1 MSEWRISA
9 SQAADMLND
18 DTWCAAVPTR
28 VGVTNHKLHQGSA
41 HAILRMSVKFS
52 RRQIRVNSNTMTPIR
67 LKGKRYIRYPYG
79 NVIPGTYE
87 TSEDALEHAVLFCLW
102 VDLGFADMDA
112 VRELLAQDHP
122 AAHKR
127 LRSMMRD
134 TQRRMHREA
143 QSAKK
148 AAKKAAR
155 KRRRSQLES
164 IPRLQDLA
172 VMFRNLSE
180 ELSDGVGVLSATT
193 YAQELDPADPDADGK
208 VGCVVPVEFEFLK
221 ERYRHDLL
229 MKAQACRLYF
239 RRLAERAE
247 ANAARERAASGM
259 NPVNSDDEELLE
271 SDEEEEREE
280 VQYQSPAHM
289 IADAVADDL
298 GAQFCGRTLRGW
310 ASEFRRRGTFS
321 LDGRGKH
328 RGEHLLDD
336 EDVFQ
341 RVRTWLR
348 EKAQVRGDGT
358 LSVDLFW
365 AEVNSRLLPELAAD
379 DNFKDLIKRTLRR
392 NDDDDSP
399 PQISRETARRWMLRC
414 GAVYTRRKA
423 GYYTDLHEREDVVQ
437 MRLDY
442 LHVNRDLG
450 WRTALWV
457 QLEIGVYARM
467 REAHGDA
474 WRDVEKPFFFV
485 YTDDGAARETAE
497 ADATHVEIHVDQY
510 EDTRQRDSAKPSV
523 RWDKD
528 APCKWGHV
536 PDRCLCH
543 REIVRCGQ
551 DESIFKANALP
562 RRCWI
567 IAGQINMAKKTE
579 GVGEMASYFIDE
591 EFGMGLPI
599 SDDQLARVNVYRRN
613 RADGGDITPLDISPG
628 RRYLEYGKNRDG
640 YWGYED
646 IAKQVNDVIDMY
658 ETLRPDRQ
666 VVVEVD
672 WSSGH
677 SKTQEDGLS
686 VRKLNITIGRE
697 RKGAAFIPKT
707 IGRGIADG
715 GVILGPGCYNPDGV
729 MHNCRP
735 GGRQN
740 FAFKR
745 GDEVNPKEADGKYAE
760 ASSRFDVPK
769 GVRQLLWERG
779 FPIAGDDGKYFH
791 GDKLREM
798 LSNCDDFKNEMSA
811 LEKVVFDR
819 GHILLMSPKGH
830 PELAGSG
837 IECAWGKGKHDFR
850 RDNTLSAVRGQAV
863 GDLHE
868 RVVKALGGV
877 DLLMSRRFTRKTREY
892 MRAYAREAGLFGWVG
907 EEERLAGH
915 QQIEKFVKQAK
926 THRCTLDQ
934 DWAFVTSG
942 GMA

>member
-1 MSEWRISA
+1 MTDLA
-9 SQAADMLND
+9 TKAAEKLCD
-18 DTWCAAVPTR
+18 DDWWEETLHR
-28 VGVTNHKLHQGSA
+28 VGTNEPKASRGSRDA
-41 HAILRMSVKFS
+41 HLRMLVKF
-52 RRQIRVNSNTMTPIR
+52 RGKGVRVRSNHAESPHPSVQEFHP
-67 LKGKRYIRYPYG
+67 YPFG
-79 NVIPGTYE
+79 GVSPGVYA
-87 TSEDALEHAVLFCLW
+87 TSEHALVDAYVFRLW
-102 VDLGFADMDA
+102 VELGFVNIRSVMGAMK
-112 VRELLAQDHP
+112 QSHP

-127 LRSMMRD
+127 LQSMMRD

-155 KRRRSQLES
+155 KRRRSEQLS

-172 VMFRNLSE
+172 ATFRDLGE
-180 ELSDGVGVLSATT
+180 ELSDGVAVLSTTT
-193 YAQELDPADPDADGK
+193 YEQELDPAHPDADGK

-221 ERYRHDLL
+221 ERYRHNLL
-229 MKAQACRLYF
+229 MKAQGCRLYF

-247 ANAARERAASGM
+247 ANAARAAASGM

-280 VQYQSPAHM
+280 VPYESPAHK
-289 IADAVADDL
+289 IANAVADDL
-298 GAQFCGRTLRGW
+298 GAHFCGRTLRGW

-399 PQISRETARRWMLRC
+399 PQISRETARRWMIRC
-414 GAVYTRRKA
+414 GAVFTRRKA

-442 LHVNRDLG
+442 LHVNHDLG

-467 REAHGDA
+467 REAHRDA

-510 EDTRQRDSAKPSV
+510 KDTRQRDSAKPSV

-599 SDDQLARVNVYRRN
+599 SDDQLDRVNVYRRN

-628 RRYLEYGKNRDG
+628 GRYLEYGKNRDG